1 MPNAMLQAIATMDAS
16 TPAAPFTPQNHGV
29 GLRSTSEIKRIPV
42 GKANPMHITP
52 CGRARSLTSAT
63 GTPYGY
69 QFPIYRVANDCLTA
83 PIAFFTWVGNVYRL
97 PMLQWRADA
106 VEPVAL
112 PYGL

>member
-1 MPNAMLQAIATMDAS
+1 MVSTRSSMPNS
-16 TPAAPFTPQNHGV
+16 
-29 GLRSTSEIKRIPV
+29 LRCNTARYGFVICWGFS
-42 GKANPMHITP
+42 MHITP